1 MTGVDAAYKVLSD
14 ADEPLHYREIT
25 KRMIQRRLWRTSGRT
40 PEQTIN
46 RDISEEINNRGE
58 NSRFSRVGRGMYAAA
73 SPAVLA
79 LKQIMGDTCG
89 MALRGSIVERRSP
102 GFRSRVVIEVRAGL
116 ACVIGGWRS
125 LSRESQQQILQIVR
139 TETLE

>member
-1 MTGVDAAYKVLSD
+1 M
-14 ADEPLHYREIT
+14 
-25 KRMIQRRLWRTSGRT
+25 
-40 PEQTIN
+40 
-46 RDISEEINNRGE
+46 
-58 NSRFSRVGRGMYAAA
+58 
-73 SPAVLA
+73 A